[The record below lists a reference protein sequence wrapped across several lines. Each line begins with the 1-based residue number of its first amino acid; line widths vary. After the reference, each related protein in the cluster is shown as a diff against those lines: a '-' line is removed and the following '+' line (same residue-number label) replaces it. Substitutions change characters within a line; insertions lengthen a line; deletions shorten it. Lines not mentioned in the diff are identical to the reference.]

1 MGTGVDDSFADID
14 SAVSEDEGEAEQE
27 AAATFGTRNVTGSDL
42 QEHHSSGLP
51 PVQRFASMTEVQKA
65 QLAANALVAKLQKG
79 EDAMDE
85 AKHFVQYGSSI
96 PDGLVVGCFGLRARG
111 IKSQPDVL
119 AFLLAHKGNPHAE
132 DPMTQGPA
140 IHSACWHGSVEVVKV
155 LLEFKADLEAKEPK
169 METPPLNTAIAAGN
183 APVCLELLKRNADV
197 QWKHHDGATALHV
210 ATAWIASSHNSDL
223 RMPPT
228 GEEPRKVI
236 AMMLHN
242 GVDPTQTEGMS
253 KGTHRS
259 EGMTPLESF
268 RREIARSPWRTHE
281 QIGRKFDE
289 TAKSIHLL
297 LEQAEEAVKLKQTGN
312 KALKEKRYD
321 DALKAWRHA
330 REIWKKADVSGH
342 HVAVLWSNEA
352 ICCRQMEG
360 VNLAAAIQA
369 CEEGLK
375 LYALP
380 QIRQKLQ
387 HSLEEAKKGPKEK
400 SPEEEKKREEL
411 VQQHKEKRQ
420 EQKKEWRSLTE
431 KAVAAEGGIY
441 GEDGSAQKDY
451 VIPGPFIC
459 PMKEAQ
465 EMGLGPPPEPKP
477 WWEKRDADSDEEPE
491 RRGIGYL
498 PAHHPNW
505 LVLANFFPTCFQLAT
520 IELVIRCSSF
530 GFNKTVVKQ
539 FSKSVTESQLR
550 KDDMEEAEEGAVEAD
565 DANQQDDDGTV
576 ARQKYFRHV
585 IFWLHMQDNM
595 INIPLIVQ
603 DGFIRMMC
611 ILLKPHEV
619 EDVLH
624 NRFTAKQRRLR
635 SNAVKPTD
643 TVLLLIRWFTEYF
656 KRFPDLHLFG
666 NRISPVVEAIDERVT
681 YELSPFF
688 VRDHIFLLFTQV
700 LHAYNIQ
707 RTWGKD
713 WFSSSV
719 RGGQEDQPPTISE
732 PIFADL
738 VRRHAFELAEKEGDA
753 AGAQAHGDA
762 EGEGDD
768 DRANMT
774 DIIGELFKVLFKQQ
788 DWAAEDWG
796 VDQELMHIIRM
807 ILSLGLCNASEVEA
821 AKHCLQRL
829 GVGMEQD
836 FQIVEQ
842 TRGDPDIGE
851 QHGAGAGLDEES
863 DEEGNPRNRSR
874 VVGLHRGFVGQED
887 EMYTPAFQTLKP
899 LEDFG
904 GRLPDIKRNPQSDT
918 SIKQQE
924 RLQDFLYELVEMPDM
939 ALAKSLHVDVNL
951 WRRQLI
957 QHPTFLLRGSDE
969 RMWHVGKEIVQ
980 RLQGL
985 SFKLTAGEN
994 LLQEFSCEVHV
1005 LRPGDGNVAGLSL
1018 QKDKRKGND
1027 GHQWRGHGTAGE
1039 GLVNNQ
1045 VYFEVEVNGKDVVF
1059 LKNMSSNLGRV
1070 KVRLQ
1075 LLGCHTVTLRSRCLF
1090 DTAEFQLAVSN
1101 PRMVALT
1108 SPKAFSPEVI
1118 LRAAKVGA
1126 QRQAEALR
1134 PVVAGHE
1141 EDAEEEAGQMTE
1153 PDATGQVNPLDGLEA
1168 GGKKVSMAKRVI
1180 HELMPKFT
1188 EKVIDLVED
1197 RCFKFEK
1204 QSKGLDE
1211 RLLQATREH
1220 EHDFIIAML
1229 KRSVSF
1235 VMLDVFLEK
1244 LEVENADLLYVQY
1257 PAMVEVYESIQED
1270 SVDHDELD
1278 DIPRILKRRI
1288 DDGGVDEEGVREL
1301 IPAEAR
1307 LLLVQTWIMRLCH
1320 AIRTVAFL
1328 GIQRMDILS
1337 ATDGV
1342 EDEQDEKEDD
1352 LGLDGEGG
1360 SAELTM
1366 WSSCRA
1372 VLNILQELL
1381 SRNDEIEELWARFV
1395 ASSSQCIVNSPNGK
1409 MNLTF
1414 LTEKATFF
1422 CPFSYQQASASAGAG
1437 SLGKLKNFFEE
1448 AQVPEVDPLM
1458 LVSVLL
1464 YHPQALMRLD
1474 AFKLGCRILRDPNEV
1489 LQEAYKSHTSDEMHL
1504 QKAVGFQFCVFEDLY
1519 KRDTYTE
1526 NHIDMMA
1533 AMLKLIQ
1540 QLCEGHLQALQEFL
1554 GADYTVE
1561 ELDIFSA
1568 KTLPGGED
1576 EEEQKAEG
1584 RRHEQELEKKSE
1596 QPTNIVQWISRMIHM
1611 ILESMQEATMNGR
1624 EKQYVLVQQLFDT
1637 AAELIQGPNLE
1648 NQATLMENGICADIN
1663 LLWRSLRAD
1672 EGTFRGLIQDNEELF
1687 DAWMDLLR
1695 VMRAAEIAALKFAMS
1710 LLEEIELSEDDND
1723 FAKQQEQVVQ
1733 HKTETLARMIQELL
1747 VS

>member
-1 MGTGVDDSFADID
+1 
-14 SAVSEDEGEAEQE
+14 
-27 AAATFGTRNVTGSDL
+27 
-42 QEHHSSGLP
+42 
-51 PVQRFASMTEVQKA
+51 
-65 QLAANALVAKLQKG
+65 
-79 EDAMDE
+79 MDE

-132 DPMTQGPA
+132 DPMTEGPA

-352 ICCRQMEG
+352 ICCRQMED
-360 VNLAAAIQA
+360 LAAATHA
-369 CEEGLK
+369 GEEGLK

-411 VQQHKEKRQ
+411 VQLHKEKRQ
-420 EQKKEWRSLTE
+420 EQKKEWKNLTE
-431 KAVAAEGGIY
+431 KAVVAEGGIY
-441 GEDGSAQKDY
+441 GPDGSAQKDY

-530 GFNKTVVKQ
+530 GFNKTVLKQ

-550 KDDMEEAEEGAVEAD
+550 KDDMEEAEEGAVEA

-851 QHGAGAGLDEES
+851 QQGAGAGLDEES

-887 EMYTPAFQTLKP
+887 EMYTPAFKTLKP

-1005 LRPGDGNVAGLSL
+1005 LRPGDGNVAGLTINGGGMGQL
-1018 QKDKRKGND
+1018 VK
-1027 GHQWRGHGTAGE
+1027 AI

-1118 LRAAKVGA
+1118 MRAAKVGA

-1134 PVVAGHE
+1134 PVVSGHE
-1141 EDAEEEAGQMTE
+1141 HCREDAEE
-1153 PDATGQVNPLDGLEA
+1153 DGGINGFSVSRMAHRSVRHDLLQE
-1168 GGKKVSMAKRVI
+1168 VSMAKRVI

-1288 DDGGVDEEGVREL
+1288 DDGSVDEEGVREL

-1307 LLLVQTWIMRLCH
+1307 LLLVQTWI
-1320 AIRTVAFL
+1320 
-1328 GIQRMDILS
+1328 
-1337 ATDGV
+1337 
-1342 EDEQDEKEDD
+1342 
-1352 LGLDGEGG
+1352 
-1360 SAELTM
+1360 
-1366 WSSCRA
+1366 
-1372 VLNILQELL
+1372 
-1381 SRNDEIEELWARFV
+1381 
-1395 ASSSQCIVNSPNGK
+1395 
-1409 MNLTF
+1409 
-1414 LTEKATFF
+1414 
-1422 CPFSYQQASASAGAG
+1422 
-1437 SLGKLKNFFEE
+1437 
-1448 AQVPEVDPLM
+1448 
-1458 LVSVLL
+1458 
-1464 YHPQALMRLD
+1464 
-1474 AFKLGCRILRDPNEV
+1474 
-1489 LQEAYKSHTSDEMHL
+1489 
-1504 QKAVGFQFCVFEDLY
+1504 
-1519 KRDTYTE
+1519 
-1526 NHIDMMA
+1526 
-1533 AMLKLIQ
+1533 
-1540 QLCEGHLQALQEFL
+1540 
-1554 GADYTVE
+1554 
-1561 ELDIFSA
+1561 
-1568 KTLPGGED
+1568 
-1576 EEEQKAEG
+1576 
-1584 RRHEQELEKKSE
+1584 
-1596 QPTNIVQWISRMIHM
+1596 
-1611 ILESMQEATMNGR
+1611 
-1624 EKQYVLVQQLFDT
+1624 
-1637 AAELIQGPNLE
+1637 
-1648 NQATLMENGICADIN
+1648 
-1663 LLWRSLRAD
+1663 
-1672 EGTFRGLIQDNEELF
+1672 
-1687 DAWMDLLR
+1687 
-1695 VMRAAEIAALKFAMS
+1695 
-1710 LLEEIELSEDDND
+1710 
-1723 FAKQQEQVVQ
+1723 
-1733 HKTETLARMIQELL
+1733 
-1747 VS
+1747 